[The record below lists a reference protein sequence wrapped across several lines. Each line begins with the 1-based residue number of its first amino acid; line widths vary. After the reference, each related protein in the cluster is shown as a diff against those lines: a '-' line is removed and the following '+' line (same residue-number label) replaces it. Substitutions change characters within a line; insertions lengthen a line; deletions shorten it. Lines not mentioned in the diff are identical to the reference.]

1 LPRRTLHVSSSGSG
15 LLFAIR
21 NVTGGVVGGVP
32 PSSTAGHSGANGKA
46 PPPRFGSGTA
56 EPAQQPKPS
65 FDSQQQISL
74 FGQQADGRLQPQE
87 QRAQE
92 QRVLPPAKRGVF
104 RRALPRLFLLC
115 LFLVVVGLHAY
126 FRRLRQCNALPYE
139 ERLKRRA
146 AHRAILKRM
155 GREAQLREGEEL
167 AERMHRTT
175 AMRLTLLRTQM
186 GVGLDDTLEGGEEAA
201 AALMAHARP
210 EVRMKIWRAV
220 ALYVLT
226 CRFLFLVHEAI
237 VPDSMIN
244 RDEQRENA
252 RK

>member
-1 LPRRTLHVSSSGSG
+1 LLHVPSGG
-15 LLFAIR
+15 ALFAIR

-32 PSSTAGHSGANGKA
+32 PSSTAGHSSANGNA
-46 PPPRFGSGTA
+46 PPPPPPRFGSGNGELT
-56 EPAQQPKPS
+56 QQPSPP
-65 FDSQQQISL
+65 FDE
-74 FGQQADGRLQPQE
+74 QADWRLQPQE

-92 QRVLPPAKRGVF
+92 QRGLPPAKRGVF
-104 RRALPRLFLLC
+104 HRLFLLC
-115 LFLVVVGLHAY
+115 LFFVVVGLHAY
-126 FRRLRQCNALPYE
+126 FRRLHQCNALPYE

-146 AHRAILKRM
+146 AHRAMLKRM
-155 GREAQLREGEEL
+155 GREDQIQEGQEL

-186 GVGLDDTLEGGEEAA
+186 GVRLDATLEGGEEAA

-210 EVRMKIWRAV
+210 ELRMEIWRAV

-237 VPDSMIN
+237 IPDSMIQ
-244 RDEQRENA
+244 RDEQRENG